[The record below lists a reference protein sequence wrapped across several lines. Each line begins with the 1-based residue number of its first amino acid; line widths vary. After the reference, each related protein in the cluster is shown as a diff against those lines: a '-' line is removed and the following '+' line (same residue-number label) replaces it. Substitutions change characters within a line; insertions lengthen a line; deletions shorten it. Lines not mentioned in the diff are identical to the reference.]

1 MSENAPR
8 DRSPHQPAGR
18 VRTGIHTVH
27 GRAFG
32 ARHVEAGS
40 RAFDVMFRFV
50 GGVALGCVLASMVGG
65 GAGQPV
71 IIDTKW
77 PHHPVTDSAALGFL
91 IGIFFAPFV
100 RAYAR
105 AKEIYAAKI
114 GEEAPSFRGLGRVTA
129 VLTCFVTL
137 AVLWLLDMRWIS
149 LLAE

>member
-18 VRTGIHTVH
+18 VRTGLSPVH
-27 GRAFG
+27 SRAFRTG
-32 ARHVEAGS
+32 HLKRGS

-50 GGVALGCVLASMVGG
+50 GGVSLGCVLASVFGG
-65 GAGQPV
+65 GLLEPV
-71 IIDTKW
+71 ILQAKW
-77 PHHPVTDSAALGFL
+77 PHHPVTESVALGFL